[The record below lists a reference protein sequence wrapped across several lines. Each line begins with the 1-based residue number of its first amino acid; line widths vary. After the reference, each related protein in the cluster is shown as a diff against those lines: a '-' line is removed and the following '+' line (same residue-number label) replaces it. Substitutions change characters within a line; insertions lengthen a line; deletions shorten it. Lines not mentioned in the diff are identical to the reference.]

1 MLIRFSCDLGEA
13 IGIWVYG
20 YPKIGKEY
28 YIEIDIT
35 QEIVN
40 WTFSSREKIGI
51 LVNNNFIN
59 MICSVDVIDDSSNL
73 VMVRVNHDTFH
84 IAFQDKCGMKIGD
97 CIEISLE
104 GTQVLLYDYDF
115 ENGQAYDGIYD

>member
-1 MLIRFSCDLGEA
+1 LLIRFSCDLGEA

-20 YPKIGKEY
+20 YPKIGKQY
-28 YIEIDIT
+28 YIEITIT
-35 QEIVN
+35 QQIVN
-40 WTFSSREKIGI
+40 WTFSSKEKIGI

-59 MICSVDVIDDSSNL
+59 MICSVDIIDDSSN
-73 VMVRVNHDTFH
+73 VVIVKVNRDTFV
-84 IAFQDKCGMKIGD
+84 ITFQDICGMKIGD

-115 ENGQAYDGIYD
+115 ENNHAYDDIYD